1 MNILI
6 ILLKSIIDNI
16 LRETDFFFLYQYVRF
31 FSRIE
36 NVT

>member
-6 ILLKSIIDNI
+6 ILLKSIIVNI
-16 LRETDFFFLYQYVRF
+16 LWEIDFFFLYQYVRS

-36 NVT
+36 NVM